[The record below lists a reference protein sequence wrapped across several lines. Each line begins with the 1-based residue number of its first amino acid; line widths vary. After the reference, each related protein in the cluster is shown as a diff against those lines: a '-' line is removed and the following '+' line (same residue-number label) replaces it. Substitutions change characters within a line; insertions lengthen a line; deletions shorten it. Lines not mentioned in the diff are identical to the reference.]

1 LPASLDVRAS
11 KRDLVARVATLELLV
26 SDLVHIL
33 WRLDPNAMD
42 RLAGEAAHDLDIHHH
57 RVALA
62 AGEHQRE
69 RLYTVLDTRRRM
81 LRRRAGD
88 PAAPAAAARSPAAE
102 PAQFIGG

>member
-1 LPASLDVRAS
+1 VPASLEVHTS

-33 WRLDPNAMD
+33 WRVDPRAME
-42 RLAGEAAHDLDIHHH
+42 RLSGEAAHDLDIHHH

-81 LRRRAGD
+81 LRQRGGEASAQ
-88 PAAPAAAARSPAAE
+88 PARAPATLL
-102 PAQFIGG
+102 GG